1 MTVNRKTSIP
11 PKVILIVL
19 LIIGL
24 QLAFGLQQYLSREG
38 KKTAAPAGNANATAL
53 PPAKP
58 LGDFR
63 LIDQAGL
70 PFTLENLKDRW
81 SFVFFGYINCPNICP
96 TTLSV
101 MQQVWRQLRASKA
114 NMKQLQ
120 MIFVSVDPE
129 RDQPQQLQ
137 DYVTY
142 FDPAFI
148 GVTGDPDEIDKLT
161 NQTGI
166 LYGYEDA
173 DEETGNY
180 VVNHSVQILLFDPQA
195 RLQTA
200 LSPPFDSA
208 TIVRK
213 LQSIQDKTRKP

>member
-1 MTVNRKTSIP
+1 MSIP

-19 LIIGL
+19 III
-24 QLAFGLQQYLSREG
+24 GLQQYLSHER
-38 KKTAAPAGNANATAL
+38 KKTAPANKTNAVSAPAM
-53 PPAKP
+53 P
-58 LGDFR
+58 LSDFR
-63 LIDQAGL
+63 LIDQKGRS
-70 PFTLENLKDRW
+70 FTPENLKNRW
-81 SFVFFGYINCPNICP
+81 SFVFFGYMNCPDICP
-96 TTLSV
+96 TTLSI
-101 MQQVWRQLRASKA
+101 MQQVWRQLRADKA
-114 NMKQLQ
+114 DMKQRQ

-137 DYVTY
+137 DYLAY
-142 FDPAFI
+142 FDPTFI
-148 GVTGDPDEIDKLT
+148 GVTGNPDEIDKLA

-180 VVNHSVQILLFDPQA
+180 IVNHNVQILLFDPQA

-208 TIVRK
+208 TIVHK
-213 LQSIQDKTRKP
+213 LQSLQSNAGKT

>member
-1 MTVNRKTSIP
+1 MTANHKMSIP

-19 LIIGL
+19 VILGL
-24 QLAFGLQQYLSREG
+24 QLGFGLQQYFSHER
-38 KKTAAPAGNANATAL
+38 KKTAPPAGNAVL

-58 LGDFR
+58 LSDFR
-63 LIDQAGL
+63 LIDPRGR
-70 PFTLENLKDRW
+70 PFTLANLKNRW
-81 SFVFFGYINCPNICP
+81 SFVFFGYMNCPDVCP
-96 TTLSV
+96 TTLGI
-101 MQQVWRQLRASKA
+101 MQQVWHQLRTSKA
-114 NMKQLQ
+114 DMKQLQ

-137 DYVTY
+137 DYVAY

-148 GVTGDPDEIDKLT
+148 GVTGDPDEIDKLA

-180 VVNHSVQILLFDPQA
+180 IVNHSVQILLLDPQA
-195 RLQTA
+195 RLQTV

-213 LQSIQDKTRKP
+213 LQSIQDNVGKI

>member
-1 MTVNRKTSIP
+1 MTANHKMSIP

-19 LIIGL
+19 VILGL
-24 QLAFGLQQYLSREG
+24 QLGFGLQQYFSHER
-38 KKTAAPAGNANATAL
+38 KKTGPPAGNAVP

-58 LGDFR
+58 LSDFR
-63 LIDQAGL
+63 LIDPRGR
-70 PFTLENLKDRW
+70 PFTLANLKNRW
-81 SFVFFGYINCPNICP
+81 SFVFFGYMNCPDVCP
-96 TTLSV
+96 TTLGI
-101 MQQVWRQLRASKA
+101 MQQVWHQLRTSKA
-114 NMKQLQ
+114 DMKQLQ
-120 MIFVSVDPE
+120 MIFISVDPE

-137 DYVTY
+137 DYVAY

-148 GVTGDPDEIDKLT
+148 GVSGDPDEIDKLA

-180 VVNHSVQILLFDPQA
+180 IVNHSVQILLLDPQA
-195 RLQTA
+195 RLQTV

-213 LQSIQDKTRKP
+213 LQSIRDNAGKI